1 MHYVICIIRC
11 ISFGV
16 LVMELIDKI
25 QTISRWRR
33 GDQRAPHKPLM
44 LLYALSQY
52 KQGHER
58 LFQFESEVDNQV
70 KELLVQYGPS
80 RKAYHPEYP
89 FWRLANEQDP
99 FRELKNGEECIP
111 RKSNTDP
118 KKSELIKYNVMA
130 GFDANS
136 YQNLISNP
144 ELIDKIASKL
154 IQDNFPDTLQEELF
168 VRFGFEVD
176 TSTKQRDPNFR
187 INVLRAYNYR
197 CAVCGFDLALDTVP
211 VGIEAAH
218 IKWKQY
224 SGPCE
229 VSNGIALCS
238 IHHKALDKGVITFDC
253 DFRVRVSPGTTG
265 GTMVERLIWDYENK
279 NIILPKYNY
288 LYPSID
294 MIKWHV
300 KEVFKDY

>member
-1 MHYVICIIRC
+1 
-11 ISFGV
+11 
-16 LVMELIDKI
+16 MELYEKI
-25 QTISRWRR
+25 QLISRWRR
-33 GDQRAPHKPLM
+33 GDLRAPHKPLM
-44 LLYALSQY
+44 LLYALSKY

-89 FWRLANEQDP
+89 FWRLANEKDP
-99 FRELKNGEECIP
+99 FWELKNGEECIP

-130 GFDANS
+130 GFDASS
-136 YQNLISNP
+136 YQSLISNP
-144 ELIDKIASKL
+144 GMIEKIASKL

-187 INVLRAYNYR
+187 KNVLRAYNYR

-224 SGPCE
+224 SGVCE
-229 VSNGIALCS
+229 VTNGVALCS
-238 IHHKALDKGVITFDC
+238 IHHKALDKGVITFNSEL
-253 DFRVRVSPGTTG
+253 RVQVSPATIG
-265 GTMVERLIWDYENK
+265 GDMVQRLIFDYESK
-279 NIILPKYNY
+279 KISLPRDVL
-288 LYPSID
+288 LYPSEKAIE
-294 MIKWHV
+294 WHMR
-300 KEVFKDY
+300 EVYKTS

>member
-1 MHYVICIIRC
+1 
-11 ISFGV
+11 
-16 LVMELIDKI
+16 MELLDKI
-25 QTISRWRR
+25 QAISRWRH

-52 KQGHER
+52 KKGHER
-58 LFQFESEVDNQV
+58 LFKFESEVDDQV

-89 FWRLANEQDP
+89 FWRLANEKDP
-99 FRELKNGEECIP
+99 FWELKNGEECIP
-111 RKSNTDP
+111 RKSNKDP

-130 GFDANS
+130 GFDASS
-136 YQNLISNP
+136 YQSLISDP
-144 ELIDKIASKL
+144 TLIEKIASKL

-187 INVLRAYNYR
+187 KNVLRAYNYR

-238 IHHKALDKGVITFDC
+238 IHHKAFDRGAISLDSE
-253 DFRVRVSPGTTG
+253 FRIRVSTAVCG
-265 GTMVERLIWDYENK
+265 GSLVDRLFWDFDTKKVHLPRIERNYP
-279 NIILPKYNY
+279 NIR
-288 LYPSID
+288 
-294 MIKWHV
+294 MIEWHLR
-300 KEVFKDY
+300 EVFQTSS

>member
-1 MHYVICIIRC
+1 MD
-11 ISFGV
+11 
-16 LVMELIDKI
+16 LLDKI
-25 QTISRWRR
+25 QMISRWRR

-58 LFQFESEVDNQV
+58 LFQFEKEVDNQV

-89 FWRLANEQDP
+89 FWRLANERNP
-99 FRELKNGEECIP
+99 FWELKNGEECIP

-136 YQNLISNP
+136 YQSLISNP
-144 ELIDKIASKL
+144 EMIEKIASKL

-176 TSTKQRDPNFR
+176 TSPKQRDPYFR
-187 INVLRAYNYR
+187 KNVLRAYNYR
-197 CAVCGFDLALDTVP
+197 CAVCGFDLALDTAP

-238 IHHKALDKGVITFDC
+238 IHHKALDRGAITLDS
-253 DFRVRVSPGTTG
+253 DFRVNVSPAVTG
-265 GTMVERLIWDYENK
+265 GVLVERLIWDFEGK
-279 NIILPKYNY
+279 SIGLPRESFH
-288 LYPSID
+288 YPAES
-294 MIKWHV
+294 MVEWHV
-300 KEVFKDY
+300 REVFRN

>member
-1 MHYVICIIRC
+1 MDL
-11 ISFGV
+11 S
-16 LVMELIDKI
+16 EKI
-25 QTISRWRR
+25 QLISRWRR

-44 LLYALSQY
+44 LLHALSEY
-52 KQGHER
+52 KQGHQR
-58 LFQFESEVDNQV
+58 LFRFEDEVDQQV
-70 KELLVQYGPS
+70 KDLLVQYGPS

-89 FWRLANEQDP
+89 FWRLANEKDP
-99 FRELKNGEECIP
+99 FWELKNGEECIP

-130 GFDANS
+130 GFDATS
-136 YQNLISNP
+136 YQSLISNP
-144 ELIDKIASKL
+144 EMLEKIASKL

-187 INVLRAYNYR
+187 KNVLRAYNYR

-224 SGPCE
+224 SGSCE

-238 IHHKALDKGVITFDC
+238 LHHKALDRGVITFNSELK
-253 DFRVRVSPGTTG
+253 VQVSPAASG
-265 GTMVERLIWDYENK
+265 GAMVQRLIWDFVSK
-279 NIILPKYNY
+279 QISLPRGKSQ
-288 LYPSID
+288 YPSD
-294 MIKWHV
+294 NALEWHLS
-300 KEVFKDY
+300 EVFKSI

>member
-1 MHYVICIIRC
+1 
-11 ISFGV
+11 
-16 LVMELIDKI
+16 MELIDKI
-25 QTISRWRR
+25 DAISTWRK

-52 KQGHER
+52 KRGHER
-58 LFQFESEVDNQV
+58 LFQFENEVDSQV

-80 RKAYHPEYP
+80 RKSYRAEYP
-89 FWRLANEQDP
+89 FWRLANETEP
-99 FRELKNGEECIP
+99 FWEILNGEQCVLSSQGDP
-111 RKSNTDP
+111 RKSDLN
-118 KKSELIKYNVMA
+118 KYNVMA
-130 GFDANS
+130 GFDATS
-136 YQNLISNP
+136 YQSLVSNP
-144 ELIDKIASKL
+144 EMIEKIASKL

-176 TSTKQRDPNFR
+176 TSAKQRDPNFR
-187 INVLRAYNYR
+187 KNVLRAYNYR

-238 IHHKALDKGVITFDC
+238 IHHKALDKGVIAFDSELK
-253 DFRVRVSPGTTG
+253 VQVSPAATG
-265 GTMVERLIWDYENK
+265 GTMVEQLIWRYDNK
-279 NIILPKYNY
+279 KISLPREAS
-288 LYPSID
+288 LYPAD
-294 MIKWHV
+294 NFAEWHV
-300 KEVFKDY
+300 REVFKSS

>member
-1 MHYVICIIRC
+1 MK
-11 ISFGV
+11 
-16 LVMELIDKI
+16 LIDKI

-58 LFQFESEVDNQV
+58 LFQFENEVDNQV

-80 RKAYHPEYP
+80 RKSYRAEYP
-89 FWRLANEQDP
+89 FWRLANEAEP
-99 FRELKNGEECIP
+99 FWEILNGEQCVLSSQGDP
-111 RKSNTDP
+111 RKSDLNR
-118 KKSELIKYNVMA
+118 YNVMA

-144 ELIDKIASKL
+144 ELIEKIASKL

-168 VRFGFEVD
+168 VRFDFDVD
-176 TSTKQRDPNFR
+176 TSTKQRDPYFR
-187 INVLRAYNYR
+187 KNVLRAYNYR

-224 SGPCE
+224 SGSCE

-238 IHHKALDKGVITFDC
+238 IHHKALDRGAIAFDSELK
-253 DFRVRVSPGTTG
+253 VQVSPAVSG
-265 GTMVERLIWDYENK
+265 GALVERLIWNFESKKID
-279 NIILPKYNY
+279 LPRDAL
-288 LYPSID
+288 LYPADLSLE
-294 MIKWHV
+294 WHFR
-300 KEVFKDY
+300 EVFKV

>member
-1 MHYVICIIRC
+1 MDL
-11 ISFGV
+11 S
-16 LVMELIDKI
+16 EKI
-25 QTISRWRR
+25 QLISRWRR

-44 LLYALSQY
+44 LLHALSEY
-52 KQGHER
+52 KQGHQR
-58 LFQFESEVDNQV
+58 LFRFEDEVDQQV
-70 KELLVQYGPS
+70 KDLLVQYGPS

-89 FWRLANEQDP
+89 FWRLANEKYP
-99 FRELKNGEECIP
+99 FWELENGEECIP

-130 GFDANS
+130 GFDASS
-136 YQNLISNP
+136 YQSLISNP
-144 ELIDKIASKL
+144 ELIEKIASKL

-187 INVLRAYNYR
+187 KNVLRAYNYR

-238 IHHKALDKGVITFDC
+238 IHHKALDRGVITFNSELK
-253 DFRVRVSPGTTG
+253 VMVSPGVTG
-265 GTMVERLIWDYENK
+265 GVMVERLIWEYDSK
-279 NIILPKYNY
+279 SIALPRDRINY
-288 LYPSID
+288 PKD
-294 MIKWHV
+294 NMIEWHV
-300 KEVFKDY
+300 REVFKI

>member
-1 MHYVICIIRC
+1 
-11 ISFGV
+11 
-16 LVMELIDKI
+16 MELIDKI

-33 GDQRAPHKPLM
+33 GDQRASHKPLM

-89 FWRLANEQDP
+89 FWRLANEKDS
-99 FRELKNGEECIP
+99 FWELKNGEECIP

-130 GFDANS
+130 GFDATS
-136 YQNLISNP
+136 YQSLVANP
-144 ELIDKIASKL
+144 ELIDKLASKL

-168 VRFGFEVD
+168 VCFGFEVD
-176 TSTKQRDPNFR
+176 TATKQRDPNFR
-187 INVLRAYNYR
+187 KNVLRAYNYR

-211 VGIEAAH
+211 IGIEAAH
-218 IKWKQY
+218 IKWKQFF
-224 SGPCE
+224 GPCE

-238 IHHKALDKGVITFDC
+238 IHHKALDRGAITLDSNLK
-253 DFRVRVSPGTTG
+253 VKVSPTVTG
-265 GTMVERLIWDYENK
+265 GEWVEKLIWNFDTK
-279 NIILPKYNY
+279 AIRLPRDSSQHPAGN
-288 LYPSID
+288 
-294 MIKWHV
+294 MIEWHLG
-300 KEVFKDY
+300 EVFKSIQ

>member
-1 MHYVICIIRC
+1 MDL
-11 ISFGV
+11 F
-16 LVMELIDKI
+16 EKI
-25 QTISRWRR
+25 QLISRWRR

-44 LLYALSQY
+44 LLHALSEY
-52 KQGHER
+52 KQGHQR
-58 LFQFESEVDNQV
+58 LFRFEDEVDQQV
-70 KELLVQYGPS
+70 KDLLVQYGPT

-89 FWRLANEQDP
+89 FWRLANEKDP
-99 FRELKNGEECIP
+99 FWELKNGEECIP

-130 GFDANS
+130 GFDASS

-144 ELIDKIASKL
+144 ELIEKIASKL

-187 INVLRAYNYR
+187 KNVLRAYNYR

-224 SGPCE
+224 SGACE
-229 VSNGIALCS
+229 VSNGVALCS
-238 IHHKALDKGVITFDC
+238 IHHKALDRGVITLDSELT
-253 DFRVRVSPGTTG
+253 VLVSPAVTG
-265 GTMVERLIWDYENK
+265 GNMVERLIWEFENK
-279 NIILPKYNY
+279 QISLPRDAS
-288 LYPSID
+288 LYPD
-294 MIKWHV
+294 DKMVEWHV
-300 KEVFKDY
+300 REVFKCK

>member
-1 MHYVICIIRC
+1 
-11 ISFGV
+11 
-16 LVMELIDKI
+16 MELIDKI

-58 LFQFESEVDNQV
+58 LFKFESEVDNQV

-89 FWRLANEQDP
+89 FWRLANEKDP
-99 FRELKNGEECIP
+99 FWELKNGEECIP

-130 GFDANS
+130 GFDASS
-136 YQNLISNP
+136 YESLISNP
-144 ELIDKIASKL
+144 EMIEKIASKL

-187 INVLRAYNYR
+187 KNVLRAYNYR

-211 VGIEAAH
+211 IGIEAAH

-238 IHHKALDKGVITFDC
+238 IHHKALDKGVIAFDNH
-253 DFRVRVSPGTTG
+253 FRVLVSPGTAG
-265 GTMVERLIWDYENK
+265 GVMVERLIWEYENK
-279 NIILPKYNY
+279 AINLPRDSSS
-288 LYPSID
+288 YPSQVSLG
-294 MIKWHV
+294 WHV
-300 KEVFKDY
+300 REVFKTN

>member
-1 MHYVICIIRC
+1 MD
-11 ISFGV
+11 
-16 LVMELIDKI
+16 LLEKI
-25 QTISRWRR
+25 QMISRWRR
-33 GDQRAPHKPLM
+33 GDQRAPNKPLM

-58 LFQFESEVDNQV
+58 LFQFEKEVDYQV

-80 RKAYHPEYP
+80 RKAYHPEYS
-89 FWRLANEQDP
+89 FWRLANEKDP
-99 FRELKNGEECIP
+99 FWELKNGEECIP

-130 GFDANS
+130 GFDASS
-136 YQNLISNP
+136 YQSLISNP
-144 ELIDKIASKL
+144 ELIEKIASKL

-176 TSTKQRDPNFR
+176 TSTKQRDPSFR
-187 INVLRAYNYR
+187 KNVLRAYNYR

-224 SGPCE
+224 FGPCE

-238 IHHKALDKGVITFDC
+238 IHHKALDRGVITFNSELK
-253 DFRVRVSPGTTG
+253 VQVSPAVTG
-265 GTMVERLIWDYENK
+265 GSMVERMIWDYENK
-279 NIILPKYNY
+279 QIYLPRDTY
-288 LYPSID
+288 LYPSE
-294 MIKWHV
+294 KACEWHV
-300 KEVFKDY
+300 REVFKLI

>member
-1 MHYVICIIRC
+1 
-11 ISFGV
+11 
-16 LVMELIDKI
+16 MELIDKI

-58 LFQFESEVDNQV
+58 LFKFESEVDNQV

-80 RKAYHPEYP
+80 RKAYHPESP
-89 FWRLANEQDP
+89 FWRLANEKDP
-99 FRELKNGEECIP
+99 FWELKNGEECIP

-130 GFDANS
+130 GFDASS
-136 YQNLISNP
+136 YESLISNP
-144 ELIDKIASKL
+144 EMIEKIASKL

-187 INVLRAYNYR
+187 KNVLRAYNYR

-229 VSNGIALCS
+229 VSNGISLCS
-238 IHHKALDKGVITFDC
+238 IHHKALDRGVITLNC
-253 DFRVRVSPGTTG
+253 ELKVQVSPATTG
-265 GTMVERLIWDYENK
+265 GPMVERLIWYYEDQK
-279 NIILPKYNY
+279 IGLPRDMSF
-288 LYPSID
+288 YPSENMID
-294 MIKWHV
+294 WHIR
-300 KEVFKDY
+300 EVFKPV

>member
-1 MHYVICIIRC
+1 
-11 ISFGV
+11 
-16 LVMELIDKI
+16 MELSEKI
-25 QTISRWRR
+25 QLISRWRR

-44 LLYALSQY
+44 LLYALSEY
-52 KQGHER
+52 KQGHQR
-58 LFQFESEVDNQV
+58 LFRFEDEVDQQV
-70 KELLVQYGPS
+70 KDLLVQYGPT

-89 FWRLANEQDP
+89 FWRLANEKEP
-99 FRELKNGEECIP
+99 FWELINGEECIP

-130 GFDANS
+130 GFDEDSFRTILAN
-136 YQNLISNP
+136 P
-144 ELIDKIASKL
+144 KLIDDIASK
-154 IQDNFPDTLQEELF
+154 IIEDNFPETLQEELF

-187 INVLRAYNYR
+187 KNVLRAYNYR
-197 CAVCGFDLALDTVP
+197 CAVCGFDLALDAAP

-238 IHHKALDKGVITFDC
+238 IHHKALDRGVITFNSELK
-253 DFRVRVSPGTTG
+253 VMVSPGVTG
-265 GTMVERLIWDYENK
+265 GAIVERLIWEYDSK
-279 NIILPKYNY
+279 SIALPRDRVNY
-288 LYPSID
+288 PKD
-294 MIKWHV
+294 NMIEWHV
-300 KEVFKDY
+300 REVFKI

>member
-1 MHYVICIIRC
+1 
-11 ISFGV
+11 
-16 LVMELIDKI
+16 
-25 QTISRWRR
+25 
-33 GDQRAPHKPLM
+33 
-44 LLYALSQY
+44 
-52 KQGHER
+52 
-58 LFQFESEVDNQV
+58 
-70 KELLVQYGPS
+70 
-80 RKAYHPEYP
+80 
-89 FWRLANEQDP
+89 
-99 FRELKNGEECIP
+99 
-111 RKSNTDP
+111 
-118 KKSELIKYNVMA
+118 MA

>member
-1 MHYVICIIRC
+1 
-11 ISFGV
+11 
-16 LVMELIDKI
+16 MELIDKI

-99 FRELKNGEECIP
+99 FWELKNGEECIP

-224 SGPCE
+224 SGACE
-229 VSNGIALCS
+229 VSNGVALCS
-238 IHHKALDKGVITFDC
+238 IHHKALDKGVIAFNNDLK
-253 DFRVRVSPGTTG
+253 VQVSPAAMG
-265 GTMVERLIWDYENK
+265 GAMVEQLIWRYENK
-279 NIILPKYNY
+279 QISLPREAS
-288 LYPSID
+288 LYPAD
-294 MIKWHV
+294 NFVEWHV
-300 KEVFKDY
+300 REVFKSS

>member
-1 MHYVICIIRC
+1 
-11 ISFGV
+11 
-16 LVMELIDKI
+16 MELLDKI

-58 LFQFESEVDNQV
+58 LFQFEDEVDNQV

-89 FWRLANEQDP
+89 FWRLANEKAP
-99 FRELKNGEECIP
+99 FWELKNGEECIP

-130 GFDANS
+130 GFDASS
-136 YQNLISNP
+136 YQSLISNP
-144 ELIDKIASKL
+144 ELIEKIASKL

-187 INVLRAYNYR
+187 KNVLRAYNYR
-197 CAVCGFDLALDTVP
+197 CAVCGFDLTLDTVP

-224 SGPCE
+224 SGACE
-229 VSNGIALCS
+229 VSNGVALCS
-238 IHHKALDKGVITFDC
+238 IHHKALDRGVITLDSELT
-253 DFRVRVSPGTTG
+253 VQVSPAVTG
-265 GTMVERLIWDYENK
+265 GNMVERLIWEFENK
-279 NIILPKYNY
+279 QISLPRDAS
-288 LYPSID
+288 LYPD
-294 MIKWHV
+294 DKMVEWHV
-300 KEVFKDY
+300 REVFKYK

>member
-1 MHYVICIIRC
+1 
-11 ISFGV
+11 
-16 LVMELIDKI
+16 MELIDKI

-44 LLYALSQY
+44 LLYVLSQY

-58 LFQFESEVDNQV
+58 LFKFESEVDNQV

-89 FWRLANEQDP
+89 FWRLANEKDP
-99 FRELKNGEECIP
+99 FWELKNGEECIP

-130 GFDANS
+130 GFDASS
-136 YQNLISNP
+136 YQSLISSP
-144 ELIDKIASKL
+144 EMIEKIASKL
-154 IQDNFPDTLQEELF
+154 IQDNFPDTIQEELF

-176 TSTKQRDPNFR
+176 TSPKQRDPNFR
-187 INVLRAYNYR
+187 KNVLRAYNYR

-211 VGIEAAH
+211 IGIEAAH

-224 SGPCE
+224 SGSCE

-238 IHHKALDKGVITFDC
+238 VHHKALDRGVITFDS
-253 DFRVRVSPGTTG
+253 DLKVQISSAVTG
-265 GTMVERLIWDYENK
+265 GTMVERLIWDFENK
-279 NIILPKYNY
+279 HIGLPRDVAS
-288 LYPSID
+288 YPSE
-294 MIKWHV
+294 KALEWHV
-300 KEVFKDY
+300 REVFKKG

>member
-1 MHYVICIIRC
+1 
-11 ISFGV
+11 
-16 LVMELIDKI
+16 MELLDKI

-52 KQGHER
+52 KRGHER

-89 FWRLANEQDP
+89 FWRLANEKDP
-99 FRELKNGEECIP
+99 FWELKNGEECIP

-130 GFDANS
+130 GFNTTS
-136 YQNLISNP
+136 YQSLISNP
-144 ELIDKIASKL
+144 ELIEKIASKL

-187 INVLRAYNYR
+187 KNVLRAYNYR

-211 VGIEAAH
+211 IGIEAAH

-238 IHHKALDKGVITFDC
+238 IHHKALDRGVITFNSELK
-253 DFRVRVSPGTTG
+253 VQVSPAVTG
-265 GTMVERLIWDYENK
+265 GSMVERLIWDFESKRIN
-279 NIILPKYNY
+279 LPRN
-288 LYPSID
+288 LSSNPSE
-294 MIKWHV
+294 KALEWHLR
-300 KEVFKDY
+300 EVFRTL